1 MPAGN
6 ALLLV
11 PLLWGVV
18 AVCWSPLLLS
28 ERVRALF
35 GRWPTSRLAINYP
48 LLVAGVVVVHV
59 AVFFA
64 GAVPQPSGSLF
75 VLQWAFGSTLLV
87 PLVGWLGVVVGLPR
101 ATEAD
106 LPEGVWLPLVA
117 GAIWYMVV
125 ASVVFALLAL
135 ILFALFFPG

>member
-11 PLLWGVV
+11 PLLWVVV

-35 GRWPTSRLAINYP
+35 GRWPTGRLFVDYP
-48 LLVAGVVVVHV
+48 LLVAGVVGVHV

-64 GAVPQPSGSLF
+64 GAVPQPPGSIF
-75 VLQWAFGSTLLV
+75 VLQWAFGSTVLV
-87 PLVGWLGVVVGLPR
+87 PLAGWLAVVVGLPR
-101 ATEAD
+101 VTEAD
-106 LPEGVWLPLVA
+106 LPEGVWLPLGV
-117 GAIWYMVV
+117 GAIWYVV
-125 ASVVFALLAL
+125 VVSVAFALLAL
-135 ILFALFFPG
+135 LLFVLFFPG